1 MPKDSTTKHTNGKAP
16 FWKGHEGLINID
28 LRRFAGGFFIIYPK
42 HHLILGVLAVQSFTW
57 LSHFRSQPLLT
68 PPFKPFSLDF
78 SILFFVPFVGESFL
92 PEIFTFRNSLALMP
106 TYDYRCSD
114 CGHEFEE
121 MQSMNA
127 EQLTDCPNCGKP
139 ALQRLMGGGAGMI
152 FKGSGFYLT
161 DYGKAGISPKK
172 EAAKET
178 KSETSETKSDAKTD
192 SKPAE
197 PAKTKED
204 TGGKSEKER
213 KDSKGSRGGKK
224 E

>member
-1 MPKDSTTKHTNGKAP
+1 
-16 FWKGHEGLINID
+16 
-28 LRRFAGGFFIIYPK
+28 
-42 HHLILGVLAVQSFTW
+42 
-57 LSHFRSQPLLT
+57 
-68 PPFKPFSLDF
+68 
-78 SILFFVPFVGESFL
+78 
-92 PEIFTFRNSLALMP
+92 
-106 TYDYRCSD
+106 
-114 CGHEFEE
+114 

-192 SKPAE
+192 AKSSE
-197 PAKTKED
+197 PAKSKENS
-204 TGGKSEKER
+204 GEKSGKEKQV
-213 KDSKGSRGGKK
+213 SKGSGGGKK